1 MKLKTVL
8 LWALLILP
16 PLAPAQD
23 LPIGHPL
30 PPVAIDECG
39 EMVLENDDIHL
50 RPWSSAQLAGRVRVV
65 QYIAGRRSA
74 KKKNAILIK
83 AIKAARFPADR
94 FQPTTIVNTADE
106 LFGSGFIVRAKI
118 AKNQRRYPWAQFVID
133 CQGTGA
139 KTWRLEEQS
148 STIIVLDKQGRVRW
162 VKDGALT
169 PQEVRQVMGLIHQLI
184 R

>member
-1 MKLKTVL
+1 MKVNTVL
-8 LWALLILP
+8 LWALLIVP
-16 PLAPAQD
+16 PLAPAHD
-23 LPIGHPL
+23 LLVGHPL
-30 PPVAIDECG
+30 PPVVIDECG
-39 EMVLENDDIHL
+39 EMVLEHDDIHL
-50 RPWSSAQLAGRVRVV
+50 RPWSSARFAGKVRVV

-74 KKKNAILIK
+74 KKQNSPLIK
-83 AIKAARFPADR
+83 AIKAARFPGDR

-133 CQGTGA
+133 CQGAGA
-139 KTWRLEEQS
+139 KSWRLQEQS

-169 PQEVRQVMGLIHQLI
+169 PQEVAQVMSLIDRLI